1 MTLAIP
7 FGALGFKA
15 CLDSGKPEE
24 WLLAKLRAALKEDQ
38 QTFAR
43 RVFEEA
49 LDAQARVV
57 LAGVAK
63 LAKELGLVP
72 KTLTFEVGDVGAY
85 KE

>member
-15 CLDSGKPEE
+15 CLASKSPEE

-49 LDAQARVV
+49 LDAQARGV

-63 LAKELGLVP
+63 LARERGKVP
-72 KTLTFEVGDVGAY
+72 KTLTFEVRDVGGV
-85 KE
+85 